1 MILKNKY
8 NEIMDRVKVDAAMRE
23 RVLRALEQED
33 ARTASGAAD
42 VMEISSQ
49 DAERTDPG
57 IGKQEADRVKP
68 GFGKQETDRVESGL
82 GKSEADR
89 VESGLGQSEADRV
102 EPGLDKP
109 ETKRTEIESV
119 NRKDSEA
126 EYDIKEAKDPENR
139 PGRNDEERG
148 GKRKL
153 SFFGRMNAFTT
164 AVAAV
169 AALVL
174 IGSGY
179 MFVTRPSN
187 NAMMGS
193 TAIAE
198 DAATDM
204 ANDAGV
210 AEGETAEG
218 TGGVISTGGAPGENI
233 IGEAA
238 ASELAEE
245 AAEDEAA
252 VKTEGSSEK
261 SAQSDEVADR
271 TAGAEANHEITVG
284 QMIDM
289 VSGNASEHVA
299 DMNKTQ
305 TSTSYKAK
313 LNGHDGKISLTWEE
327 DIIERAVWTDSG
339 SDVSFSELA
348 ISITEETGQNPVE
361 VDAADMKTK
370 GSSEA
375 ERMGRGDVAYVWS
388 IEGRTIL
395 LFQDKTVEVYFS

>member
-33 ARTASGAAD
+33 AGTEPGAAEG
-42 VMEISSQ
+42 MEVSRQ
-49 DAERTDPG
+49 DAERAEPG
-57 IGKQEADRVKP
+57 LGKQEADRAEP
-68 GFGKQETDRVESGL
+68 GF
-82 GKSEADR
+82 
-89 VESGLGQSEADRV
+89 
-102 EPGLDKP
+102 DKP

-119 NRKDSEA
+119 DRKDSEA
-126 EYDIKEAKDPENR
+126 ENDIKEAQDPKIRLDRKNEKL
-139 PGRNDEERG
+139 GD
-148 GKRKL
+148 GKKRL
-153 SFFGRMNAFTT
+153 SFFRRMNAFTT
-164 AVAAV
+164 VAAAV

-179 MFVTRPSN
+179 MLVTRHSN

-193 TAIAE
+193 TGMAE
-198 DAATDM
+198 DIAVDM
-204 ANDAGV
+204 ANDAAV

-218 TGGVISTGGAPGENI
+218 TEGGTTAGGAPGENI
-233 IGEAA
+233 IGEPA

-245 AAEDEAA
+245 AAGDEAA
-252 VKTEGSSEK
+252 VKTAGSSEK
-261 SAQSDEVADR
+261 NAQSDETADR
-271 TAGAEANHEITVG
+271 TASVEANHEITVG
-284 QMIDM
+284 QLIDM

-299 DMNKTQ
+299 DLNKTQ

-313 LNGHDGKISLTWEE
+313 LNGHEGKISLMWEK
-327 DIIERAVWTDSG
+327 DIIERAVWTESG

-375 ERMGRGDVAYVWS
+375 ARMRRGDVAYVWN
-388 IEGRTIL
+388 IEGKTIL

>member
-23 RVLRALEQED
+23 RVLRALEQEESG
-33 ARTASGAAD
+33 TGPGAAEG
-42 VMEISSQ
+42 MEVRSR
-49 DAERTDPG
+49 DTERTDTG
-57 IGKQEADRVKP
+57 IGKQEADKMA
-68 GFGKQETDRVESGL
+68 SGL

-89 VESGLGQSEADRV
+89 A
-102 EPGLDKP
+102 EPGLDRQ
-109 ETKRTEIESV
+109 ETQRTETESV

-126 EYDIKEAKDPENR
+126 ENDIKEAKDPENR
-139 PGRNDEERG
+139 LGRNDEELG

-164 AVAAV
+164 VAAAV

-187 NAMMGS
+187 NATMGS
-193 TAIAE
+193 TAIVE

-204 ANDAGV
+204 ANDVGV
-210 AEGETAEG
+210 AEGDTAEG
-218 TGGVISTGGAPGENI
+218 TGGVMSNGGAPGENI
-233 IGEAA
+233 IGETA

-245 AAEDEAA
+245 AAGDEAA
-252 VKTEGSSEK
+252 VKTAGSSEK
-261 SAQSDEVADR
+261 NAQIDETADR
-271 TAGAEANHEITVG
+271 TAGVETNHEITVG
-284 QMIDM
+284 QLIDM

-313 LNGHDGKISLTWEE
+313 LNGHEGKISLMWEK
-327 DIIERAVWTDSG
+327 DIIERAVWTESG

-361 VDAADMKTK
+361 VDAAGMKTK

-375 ERMGRGDVAYVWS
+375 ARMRRGDVAYVWS
-388 IEGRTIL
+388 IEGKTIL
-395 LFQDKTVEVYFS
+395 LFQDKTVEVYFG

>member
-1 MILKNKY
+1 
-8 NEIMDRVKVDAAMRE
+8 MDRVKVDAAIRE

-33 ARTASGAAD
+33 VGKASGAAD
-42 VMEISSQ
+42 VMEVRSR
-49 DAERTDPG
+49 DTERTDPG
-57 IGKQEADRVKP
+57 IGKQEADK
-68 GFGKQETDRVESGL
+68 VESGL

-89 VESGLGQSEADRV
+89 A
-102 EPGLDKP
+102 EPGLDRQ
-109 ETKRTEIESV
+109 ETERKDTEPV
-119 NRKDSEA
+119 NRKDSET
-126 EYDIKEAKDPENR
+126 ENDIKEAKDPENR
-139 PGRNDEERG
+139 LGRKDEERD
-148 GKRKL
+148 GKRKP

-179 MFVTRPSN
+179 MLVMRPSN
-187 NAMMGS
+187 NATMGS

-198 DAATDM
+198 DAAMDM
-204 ANDAGV
+204 VNDAAV
-210 AEGETAEG
+210 TEGDTAEG
-218 TGGVISTGGAPGENI
+218 TAEGITAGGAPGENI
-233 IGEAA
+233 IGEIAA
-238 ASELAEE
+238 GGITEKT
-245 AAEDEAA
+245 AEDEAA

-261 SAQSDEVADR
+261 SAQSDEAADR
-271 TAGAEANHEITVG
+271 TAGVETNHEITVG
-284 QMIDM
+284 QLIDM
-289 VSGNASEHVA
+289 VSDKASEHVA

-305 TSTSYKAK
+305 TSTLYKAK

-348 ISITEETGQNPVE
+348 ISITEEIGENPVE
-361 VDAADMKTK
+361 VDAAGMKTK

-388 IEGRTIL
+388 IEGKTIL

>member
-23 RVLRALEQED
+23 RVLRALEQEESG
-33 ARTASGAAD
+33 TEPGAAEG
-42 VMEISSQ
+42 MEVRSR
-49 DAERTDPG
+49 DTERTDTG
-57 IGKQEADRVKP
+57 IGKQEADKMA
-68 GFGKQETDRVESGL
+68 SGL

-89 VESGLGQSEADRV
+89 A
-102 EPGLDKP
+102 EPGIDRR
-109 ETKRTEIESV
+109 ETERTEIKSGNREAGETGSDTKEARDSEDRYD
-119 NRKDSEA
+119 RKDE
-126 EYDIKEAKDPENR
+126 E
-139 PGRNDEERG
+139 PGN
-148 GKRKL
+148 GKKRL
-153 SFFGRMNAFTT
+153 SFFRRMNAFTT
-164 AVAAV
+164 VAAAV

-179 MFVTRPSN
+179 MLITRPSN
-187 NAMMGS
+187 NTTMGS

-198 DAATDM
+198 DVATDM

-245 AAEDEAA
+245 AAGDEAA

-261 SAQSDEVADR
+261 SAQSDEAADR

-313 LNGHDGKISLTWEE
+313 LNGHDGKISLMWEE

-348 ISITEETGQNPVE
+348 ISIAEETGQNPVE

-388 IEGRTIL
+388 IEGKTIL

>member
-23 RVLRALEQED
+23 RVLRALEQEESG
-33 ARTASGAAD
+33 TELGAAEG
-42 VMEISSQ
+42 MEVSRQ
-49 DAERTDPG
+49 DAERAEPG
-57 IGKQEADRVKP
+57 IDRR
-68 GFGKQETDRVESGL
+68 ETE
-82 GKSEADR
+82 
-89 VESGLGQSEADRV
+89 
-102 EPGLDKP
+102 
-109 ETKRTEIESV
+109 RTEIKSGNREAGETGSDAKEARDSEDRYD
-119 NRKDSEA
+119 RKD
-126 EYDIKEAKDPENR
+126 
-139 PGRNDEERG
+139 EESG
-148 GKRKL
+148 NGKKRL

-164 AVAAV
+164 VAAAV

-179 MFVTRPSN
+179 MLVTRHSN
-187 NAMMGS
+187 NATMGS
-193 TAIAE
+193 TAIVE

-204 ANDAGV
+204 ANDVGV
-210 AEGETAEG
+210 AEGDTAEG
-218 TGGVISTGGAPGENI
+218 TEGGTTAGGAPGENT
-233 IGEAA
+233 IGEPA

-245 AAEDEAA
+245 AAGDEAA
-252 VKTEGSSEK
+252 VKTAGSSEK
-261 SAQSDEVADR
+261 NAQSEEATDR
-271 TAGAEANHEITVG
+271 TAGVEANHEITVG

-313 LNGHDGKISLTWEE
+313 LNGHEGKISLMWEK
-327 DIIERAVWTDSG
+327 DIIERAVWTESG

-348 ISITEETGQNPVE
+348 ISITEATGQNPVE
-361 VDAADMKTK
+361 VDAAGMKTK

-375 ERMGRGDVAYVWS
+375 ARMRRGDVAYVWS
-388 IEGRTIL
+388 IEGKTIL

>member
-23 RVLRALEQED
+23 RVLRALEQEESG
-33 ARTASGAAD
+33 TGPGAAEG
-42 VMEISSQ
+42 MEVRSR
-49 DAERTDPG
+49 DTERTDTG
-57 IGKQEADRVKP
+57 IGKQEADKMA
-68 GFGKQETDRVESGL
+68 SGL

-89 VESGLGQSEADRV
+89 A
-102 EPGLDKP
+102 EPGLDRQ
-109 ETKRTEIESV
+109 ETQRTETESV

-126 EYDIKEAKDPENR
+126 ENDIKEAKDPENR
-139 PGRNDEERG
+139 LGRNDEELG

-164 AVAAV
+164 VAAAV

-187 NAMMGS
+187 NATMGS
-193 TAIAE
+193 TAIVE

-204 ANDAGV
+204 ANDVGV
-210 AEGETAEG
+210 AEGDTAEG
-218 TGGVISTGGAPGENI
+218 TGGVMSNGGAPGENI
-233 IGEAA
+233 IGETA

-245 AAEDEAA
+245 AAGDEAA
-252 VKTEGSSEK
+252 VKTAGSSEK
-261 SAQSDEVADR
+261 NAQSDETADR
-271 TAGAEANHEITVG
+271 TAGVETNHEITVG
-284 QMIDM
+284 QLIDM

-313 LNGHDGKISLTWEE
+313 LNGHEGKISLMWEK
-327 DIIERAVWTDSG
+327 DIIERAVWTESG

-361 VDAADMKTK
+361 VDAAGMKTK

-375 ERMGRGDVAYVWS
+375 ARMRRGDVAYVWS
-388 IEGRTIL
+388 IEGKTIL
-395 LFQDKTVEVYFS
+395 LFQDKTVEVYFG

>member
-1 MILKNKY
+1 
-8 NEIMDRVKVDAAMRE
+8 MDRVKVDAAMRE

-33 ARTASGAAD
+33 AGTELSAAD
-42 VMEISSQ
+42 GMEAGRQ
-49 DAERTDPG
+49 DVER
-57 IGKQEADRVKP
+57 A
-68 GFGKQETDRVESGL
+68 
-82 GKSEADR
+82 
-89 VESGLGQSEADRV
+89 
-102 EPGLDKP
+102 EPGLDRR
-109 ETKRTEIESV
+109 ETERTEIESV
-119 NRKDSEA
+119 NRKDIEA
-126 EYDIKEAKDPENR
+126 ENAIKEAKDPETGLDRKNKE
-139 PGRNDEERG
+139 PGN
-148 GKRKL
+148 GKKRL

-164 AVAAV
+164 VAAAV

-179 MFVTRPSN
+179 MLVTRPSN

-193 TAIAE
+193 TGMAE
-198 DAATDM
+198 DIAVDM
-204 ANDAGV
+204 ANDAEV

-218 TGGVISTGGAPGENI
+218 TEGGTTAGGAPGENI
-233 IGEAA
+233 IGEPA

-245 AAEDEAA
+245 AAGDEAA
-252 VKTEGSSEK
+252 VKTAGSSEK
-261 SAQSDEVADR
+261 NAQSEEATDR
-271 TAGAEANHEITVG
+271 TAGVEANHEITVG

-299 DMNKTQ
+299 DFNKTQ

-313 LNGHDGKISLTWEE
+313 LNGHEGKISLMWEK
-327 DIIERAVWTDSG
+327 DIIERAVWTESG

-348 ISITEETGQNPVE
+348 ISITEATGQNPVE
-361 VDAADMKTK
+361 VDAAGMKTK

-375 ERMGRGDVAYVWS
+375 ARMRRGDVAYVWS

>member
-148 GKRKL
+148 GKRKP

-179 MFVTRPSN
+179 MIVTRPSN
-187 NAMMGS
+187 NATMGS

-204 ANDAGV
+204 ANDAEV

-218 TGGVISTGGAPGENI
+218 TGGAISTGGAPGENI

-238 ASELAEE
+238 ADGLTEKF
-245 AAEDEAA
+245 AEDEAA

-261 SAQSDEVADR
+261 SAQSDEAADR
-271 TAGAEANHEITVG
+271 TVGVETNHEITVG
-284 QMIDM
+284 QLIDM
-289 VSGNASEHVA
+289 VSDKASDHVA
-299 DMNKTQ
+299 DMTKTQ
-305 TSTSYKAK
+305 TSTLYKAK

-348 ISITEETGQNPVE
+348 ISIAEETGQNPVE

>member
-1 MILKNKY
+1 
-8 NEIMDRVKVDAAMRE
+8 MDRVKVDAAMRE
-23 RVLRALEQED
+23 RVLRALEQEESG
-33 ARTASGAAD
+33 TELGAAEG
-42 VMEISSQ
+42 MEVSRQ
-49 DAERTDPG
+49 DAERAEPG
-57 IGKQEADRVKP
+57 IDRR
-68 GFGKQETDRVESGL
+68 ETE
-82 GKSEADR
+82 
-89 VESGLGQSEADRV
+89 
-102 EPGLDKP
+102 
-109 ETKRTEIESV
+109 RTEIKSGNREAGETGSDTKEARDSEDRYD
-119 NRKDSEA
+119 RKDE
-126 EYDIKEAKDPENR
+126 E
-139 PGRNDEERG
+139 PGN
-148 GKRKL
+148 GKKRL

-164 AVAAV
+164 VAAAV

-179 MFVTRPSN
+179 MLVTRHSN
-187 NAMMGS
+187 NATMGS

-218 TGGVISTGGAPGENI
+218 TEGGTTAGGAPGENI
-233 IGEAA
+233 IGEPA

-245 AAEDEAA
+245 AAGDEAA
-252 VKTEGSSEK
+252 VKTAGSSEK
-261 SAQSDEVADR
+261 NAQSDETADR
-271 TAGAEANHEITVG
+271 TASVEANHEITVG
-284 QMIDM
+284 QLIDM

-299 DMNKTQ
+299 DLNKTQ

-313 LNGHDGKISLTWEE
+313 LNGHEGKISLMWEK
-327 DIIERAVWTDSG
+327 DII

-361 VDAADMKTK
+361 VDAAGMKTK

-375 ERMGRGDVAYVWS
+375 ARMRRGDVAYVWS
-388 IEGRTIL
+388 IEGKTIL

>member
-33 ARTASGAAD
+33 AGTEPGAAEG
-42 VMEISSQ
+42 MEVSRQ
-49 DAERTDPG
+49 DAERAEPG
-57 IGKQEADRVKP
+57 LGKQEADRAEP
-68 GFGKQETDRVESGL
+68 GF
-82 GKSEADR
+82 
-89 VESGLGQSEADRV
+89 
-102 EPGLDKP
+102 DKP

-119 NRKDSEA
+119 DRKDSEA
-126 EYDIKEAKDPENR
+126 ENDIKEAQDPKIRLDRKNEKL
-139 PGRNDEERG
+139 GD
-148 GKRKL
+148 GKKRL
-153 SFFGRMNAFTT
+153 SFFRRMNAFTT
-164 AVAAV
+164 VAAAV

-179 MFVTRPSN
+179 MLVTRHSN

-193 TAIAE
+193 TGMAE
-198 DAATDM
+198 DIAVDM
-204 ANDAGV
+204 ANDAAV

-218 TGGVISTGGAPGENI
+218 TEGGTTAGGAPGENI
-233 IGEAA
+233 IGEPA

-245 AAEDEAA
+245 AAGDEAA
-252 VKTEGSSEK
+252 VKTAGSSEK
-261 SAQSDEVADR
+261 NAQSDETADR
-271 TAGAEANHEITVG
+271 TASVEANHEITVG
-284 QMIDM
+284 QLIDM

-299 DMNKTQ
+299 DLNKTQ

-313 LNGHDGKISLTWEE
+313 LNGHEGKISLMWEK
-327 DIIERAVWTDSG
+327 DIIERAVWTESG

-361 VDAADMKTK
+361 VDAAGMKTK

-375 ERMGRGDVAYVWS
+375 ARMRRGDVAYVWS
-388 IEGRTIL
+388 IEGKTIL
-395 LFQDKTVEVYFS
+395 LFQDTTVEVYFS

>member
-1 MILKNKY
+1 
-8 NEIMDRVKVDAAMRE
+8 MDRVKVDAAMRE

-33 ARTASGAAD
+33 AGA
-42 VMEISSQ
+42 
-49 DAERTDPG
+49 
-57 IGKQEADRVKP
+57 
-68 GFGKQETDRVESGL
+68 
-82 GKSEADR
+82 
-89 VESGLGQSEADRV
+89 
-102 EPGLDKP
+102 EPGLDRR
-109 ETKRTEIESV
+109 ETERTEIESV
-119 NRKDSEA
+119 NRKDIEA
-126 EYDIKEAKDPENR
+126 ENDIKDTKEPETGLDRKNEE
-139 PGRNDEERG
+139 PGN
-148 GKRKL
+148 GKKRF
-153 SFFGRMNAFTT
+153 SFYRRMNAFTT
-164 AVAAV
+164 VTAAV

-174 IGSGY
+174 IVSGY
-179 MFVTRPSN
+179 MLVTRPSN

-198 DAATDM
+198 DVATDM

-218 TGGVISTGGAPGENI
+218 TEGGITAGGAPGENI
-233 IGEAA
+233 IGEPA

-245 AAEDEAA
+245 AAGDEAA
-252 VKTEGSSEK
+252 VKTAGSSEK
-261 SAQSDEVADR
+261 NAQSDEAADR
-271 TAGAEANHEITVG
+271 TASVEANHEITVG
-284 QMIDM
+284 QLIDM

-313 LNGHDGKISLTWEE
+313 LNGHEGKISLMWEK
-327 DIIERAVWTDSG
+327 DIIERAVWTESG

-361 VDAADMKTK
+361 VDAAGMKTK

-375 ERMGRGDVAYVWS
+375 ARMRRGDVAYVWS
-388 IEGRTIL
+388 IEGKTIL

>member
-23 RVLRALEQED
+23 RVLRALEQEESG
-33 ARTASGAAD
+33 TEPGAAEG
-42 VMEISSQ
+42 MEVRSR
-49 DAERTDPG
+49 DTERKGTG
-57 IGKQEADRVKP
+57 IGKQEADKMA
-68 GFGKQETDRVESGL
+68 SGL

-89 VESGLGQSEADRV
+89 A
-102 EPGLDKP
+102 EPGIDRR
-109 ETKRTEIESV
+109 ETERTEIKSGNREAGETGSDTKEARDSEDRYD
-119 NRKDSEA
+119 RKDE
-126 EYDIKEAKDPENR
+126 E
-139 PGRNDEERG
+139 PGN
-148 GKRKL
+148 GKKRL

-164 AVAAV
+164 VAAAV

-179 MFVTRPSN
+179 MLVTRHSN
-187 NAMMGS
+187 NATMGS

-210 AEGETAEG
+210 AEGDTAEG
-218 TGGVISTGGAPGENI
+218 TEGGITAGGAPGENV
-233 IGEAA
+233 IGETA

-245 AAEDEAA
+245 AEGDEAA
-252 VKTEGSSEK
+252 VKTAGSSEK
-261 SAQSDEVADR
+261 NAQSDETADR
-271 TAGAEANHEITVG
+271 TAGVETNHEITIG
-284 QMIDM
+284 QLIDM

-313 LNGHDGKISLTWEE
+313 LNGHEGKISLMWEK
-327 DIIERAVWTDSG
+327 DIIERAVWTESG

-361 VDAADMKTK
+361 VDAAGMKTK

-375 ERMGRGDVAYVWS
+375 ARMRRGDVAYVWN
-388 IEGRTIL
+388 IEGKTIL

>member
-1 MILKNKY
+1 
-8 NEIMDRVKVDAAMRE
+8 
-23 RVLRALEQED
+23 
-33 ARTASGAAD
+33 
-42 VMEISSQ
+42 
-49 DAERTDPG
+49 
-57 IGKQEADRVKP
+57 
-68 GFGKQETDRVESGL
+68 
-82 GKSEADR
+82 
-89 VESGLGQSEADRV
+89 
-102 EPGLDKP
+102 
-109 ETKRTEIESV
+109 
-119 NRKDSEA
+119 
-126 EYDIKEAKDPENR
+126 
-139 PGRNDEERG
+139 
-148 GKRKL
+148 
-153 SFFGRMNAFTT
+153 
-164 AVAAV
+164 
-169 AALVL
+169 
-174 IGSGY
+174 

-238 ASELAEE
+238 ADGLTEKS
-245 AAEDEAA
+245 AEDEAA

-261 SAQSDEVADR
+261 SAQSDEAADR
-271 TAGAEANHEITVG
+271 TAGVETNHEITVG
-284 QMIDM
+284 QLIDM
-289 VSGNASEHVA
+289 VSDKASEHVA

-313 LNGHDGKISLTWEE
+313 LNGHEGKISLMWEK
-327 DIIERAVWTDSG
+327 DIIERAVWTESG
-339 SDVSFSELA
+339 SDVTFSELA

-361 VDAADMKTK
+361 VDAAGMKTK

-375 ERMGRGDVAYVWS
+375 ARMRRGDVAYVWS
-388 IEGRTIL
+388 IEGKTIL

>member
-148 GKRKL
+148 GKRKP
-153 SFFGRMNAFTT
+153 SFPAS
-164 AVAAV
+164 
-169 AALVL
+169 
-174 IGSGY
+174 I
-179 MFVTRPSN
+179 
-187 NAMMGS
+187 
-193 TAIAE
+193 IA
-198 DAATDM
+198 
-204 ANDAGV
+204 
-210 AEGETAEG
+210 
-218 TGGVISTGGAPGENI
+218 
-233 IGEAA
+233 
-238 ASELAEE
+238 
-245 AAEDEAA
+245 
-252 VKTEGSSEK
+252 
-261 SAQSDEVADR
+261 R
-271 TAGAEANHEITVG
+271 
-284 QMIDM
+284 
-289 VSGNASEHVA
+289 
-299 DMNKTQ
+299 
-305 TSTSYKAK
+305 
-313 LNGHDGKISLTWEE
+313 SL
-327 DIIERAVWTDSG
+327 
-339 SDVSFSELA
+339 
-348 ISITEETGQNPVE
+348 
-361 VDAADMKTK
+361 
-370 GSSEA
+370 
-375 ERMGRGDVAYVWS
+375 
-388 IEGRTIL
+388 
-395 LFQDKTVEVYFS
+395 

>member
-148 GKRKL
+148 GKRKP

-179 MFVTRPSN
+179 MIVTRPF
-187 NAMMGS
+187 
-193 TAIAE
+193 T
-198 DAATDM
+198 
-204 ANDAGV
+204 
-210 AEGETAEG
+210 EGDTAEG
-218 TGGVISTGGAPGENI
+218 TAEGITAGGAPGENI

-238 ASELAEE
+238 ADGLTEKF
-245 AAEDEAA
+245 AEDEAA

-261 SAQSDEVADR
+261 SAQSDEAADR
-271 TAGAEANHEITVG
+271 TVGVETNHEITVG
-284 QMIDM
+284 QLIDM
-289 VSGNASEHVA
+289 VSDKASDHVA
-299 DMNKTQ
+299 DMTKSQ
-305 TSTSYKAK
+305 TSTLYKAK

-348 ISITEETGQNPVE
+348 ISIAEETGQNPVE

>member
-23 RVLRALEQED
+23 RVLRALEQEESG
-33 ARTASGAAD
+33 TGPGAAEG
-42 VMEISSQ
+42 MEVRSR
-49 DAERTDPG
+49 DTERTDTG
-57 IGKQEADRVKP
+57 IGKQEADKMA
-68 GFGKQETDRVESGL
+68 SGL

-89 VESGLGQSEADRV
+89 A
-102 EPGLDKP
+102 EPGLDRQ
-109 ETKRTEIESV
+109 ETQRTETESV

-126 EYDIKEAKDPENR
+126 ENDIKEAKDPENR
-139 PGRNDEERG
+139 LGRNDEELG

-164 AVAAV
+164 VAAAV

-187 NAMMGS
+187 NATMGS
-193 TAIAE
+193 TAIVE

-204 ANDAGV
+204 ANDVGV
-210 AEGETAEG
+210 AEGDTAEG
-218 TGGVISTGGAPGENI
+218 TGGVMSNGGAPGENI
-233 IGEAA
+233 IGETA

-245 AAEDEAA
+245 AAGDEAA
-252 VKTEGSSEK
+252 VKTAGSSEK
-261 SAQSDEVADR
+261 NAQSDQTADR
-271 TAGAEANHEITVG
+271 TAGVETNHEITIG
-284 QMIDM
+284 QLIDM

-313 LNGHDGKISLTWEE
+313 LNGHEGKISLMWEK
-327 DIIERAVWTDSG
+327 DIIERAVWTESG

-361 VDAADMKTK
+361 VDAAGMKTK

-375 ERMGRGDVAYVWS
+375 ARMRRGDVAYVWS

>member
-23 RVLRALEQED
+23 RVLRALEQEESG
-33 ARTASGAAD
+33 TEPGAAEG
-42 VMEISSQ
+42 MEVNRQ
-49 DAERTDPG
+49 DAERAEPG
-57 IGKQEADRVKP
+57 IDRRETERSEIKYGNREAGETGSDAKEARDSEDRY
-68 GFGKQETDRVESGL
+68 DRKDEESGN
-82 GKSEADR
+82 GK
-89 VESGLGQSEADRV
+89 
-102 EPGLDKP
+102 
-109 ETKRTEIESV
+109 KR
-119 NRKDSEA
+119 
-126 EYDIKEAKDPENR
+126 
-139 PGRNDEERG
+139 
-148 GKRKL
+148 L

-164 AVAAV
+164 VAAAV

-179 MFVTRPSN
+179 MLVTRPSN

-193 TAIAE
+193 TGMAE
-198 DAATDM
+198 DIAVDM
-204 ANDAGV
+204 ANDAEV

-218 TGGVISTGGAPGENI
+218 TEGGTTAGGAPGENI
-233 IGEAA
+233 IGEPA

-245 AAEDEAA
+245 AAGDEAA
-252 VKTEGSSEK
+252 VKTAGSSEK
-261 SAQSDEVADR
+261 NAQSEEATDR
-271 TAGAEANHEITVG
+271 TAGVEANHEITVG

-289 VSGNASEHVA
+289 VSGNASDHVA

-313 LNGHDGKISLTWEE
+313 LNGHEGKISLMWEK
-327 DIIERAVWTDSG
+327 DIIERAVWTESG

-348 ISITEETGQNPVE
+348 ISITEATGQNPVE
-361 VDAADMKTK
+361 VDAAGMKTK

-375 ERMGRGDVAYVWS
+375 ARMRRGDVAYVWS

>member
-1 MILKNKY
+1 
-8 NEIMDRVKVDAAMRE
+8 MDRVKVDAAMRE

-33 ARTASGAAD
+33 VGTEPGAPEG
-42 VMEISSQ
+42 MEVSRQ
-49 DAERTDPG
+49 DAERAEPG
-57 IGKQEADRVKP
+57 LGKQEADRAEP
-68 GFGKQETDRVESGL
+68 GF
-82 GKSEADR
+82 
-89 VESGLGQSEADRV
+89 
-102 EPGLDKP
+102 DKP

-119 NRKDSEA
+119 DRKDSEA
-126 EYDIKEAKDPENR
+126 ENDIKEAQDPKIRLDRKNEK
-139 PGRNDEERG
+139 PGN
-148 GKRKL
+148 GKKRL

-164 AVAAV
+164 VAAAV

-179 MFVTRPSN
+179 MLVTRPSN

-193 TAIAE
+193 TGMAE
-198 DAATDM
+198 DIAVDM
-204 ANDAGV
+204 ANDAAV

-218 TGGVISTGGAPGENI
+218 TEGGTTAGGAPGENI
-233 IGEAA
+233 IGEPA

-245 AAEDEAA
+245 AAGDEAA
-252 VKTEGSSEK
+252 VKTAGSSEK
-261 SAQSDEVADR
+261 NAQSEEATDR
-271 TAGAEANHEITVG
+271 TAGVEANHEITVG

-299 DMNKTQ
+299 DLNKTQ

-313 LNGHDGKISLTWEE
+313 LNGHEGKISLMWEK
-327 DIIERAVWTDSG
+327 DIIERAVWTESG

-361 VDAADMKTK
+361 VDAAGMKAK

-375 ERMGRGDVAYVWS
+375 ARMRRGDVAYVWS
-388 IEGRTIL
+388 IEGKTIL
-395 LFQDKTVEVYFS
+395 LFQDTTVEVYFS

>member
-1 MILKNKY
+1 MKNKY

-23 RVLRALEQED
+23 RVLRALEQEESG
-33 ARTASGAAD
+33 TGPGAAEG
-42 VMEISSQ
+42 MEVRSR
-49 DAERTDPG
+49 DTERTDTG
-57 IGKQEADRVKP
+57 IGKQEADKMA
-68 GFGKQETDRVESGL
+68 SGL

-89 VESGLGQSEADRV
+89 A
-102 EPGLDKP
+102 EPGLDRQ
-109 ETKRTEIESV
+109 ETQRTETESV

-126 EYDIKEAKDPENR
+126 ENDIKEAKDPENR
-139 PGRNDEERG
+139 LGRNDEELG

-164 AVAAV
+164 VAAAV

-187 NAMMGS
+187 NATMGS
-193 TAIAE
+193 TAIVE

-204 ANDAGV
+204 ANDVGV
-210 AEGETAEG
+210 AEGDTAEG
-218 TGGVISTGGAPGENI
+218 TGGVMSNGGAPGENI
-233 IGEAA
+233 IGETA

-245 AAEDEAA
+245 AAGDEAA
-252 VKTEGSSEK
+252 VKTAGSSEK
-261 SAQSDEVADR
+261 NAQSDETADR
-271 TAGAEANHEITVG
+271 TAGVETNHEITVG
-284 QMIDM
+284 QLIDM

-313 LNGHDGKISLTWEE
+313 LNGHEGKISLMWEK
-327 DIIERAVWTDSG
+327 DIIERAVWTESG

-361 VDAADMKTK
+361 VDAAGMKTK

-375 ERMGRGDVAYVWS
+375 ARMRRGDVAYVWS
-388 IEGRTIL
+388 IEGKTIL

>member
-23 RVLRALEQED
+23 RVLRALEQEESG
-33 ARTASGAAD
+33 TEPGAAEG
-42 VMEISSQ
+42 MEVRSR
-49 DAERTDPG
+49 DTERTDTG
-57 IGKQEADRVKP
+57 IGKQEADKMA
-68 GFGKQETDRVESGL
+68 SGL

-89 VESGLGQSEADRV
+89 A
-102 EPGLDKP
+102 EPGIDRR
-109 ETKRTEIESV
+109 ETERTEIKSGNREAGETGSDTKEARDSEDRYD
-119 NRKDSEA
+119 RKDE
-126 EYDIKEAKDPENR
+126 E
-139 PGRNDEERG
+139 PGN
-148 GKRKL
+148 GKKRL

-164 AVAAV
+164 VAAAV

-179 MFVTRPSN
+179 MLVTRHSN
-187 NAMMGS
+187 NATMGS
-193 TAIAE
+193 TAIVE

-204 ANDAGV
+204 ANDVRV
-210 AEGETAEG
+210 AEGDTAEG
-218 TGGVISTGGAPGENI
+218 TEGGITAGGAPGENV
-233 IGEAA
+233 IGETA

-245 AAEDEAA
+245 AEGDEAA
-252 VKTEGSSEK
+252 VKTAGSSEK
-261 SAQSDEVADR
+261 NAQSDETADR
-271 TAGAEANHEITVG
+271 TAGVETNHEITIG
-284 QMIDM
+284 QLIDM

-313 LNGHDGKISLTWEE
+313 LNGHEGKISLMWEK
-327 DIIERAVWTDSG
+327 DIIERAVWTESG
-339 SDVSFSELA
+339 SDVTFSELA

-361 VDAADMKTK
+361 VDAAGMKTK

-375 ERMGRGDVAYVWS
+375 ARMRRGDVAYVWS

>member
-23 RVLRALEQED
+23 RVLRALEQEESG
-33 ARTASGAAD
+33 TEPGAAEG
-42 VMEISSQ
+42 MEVNRQ
-49 DAERTDPG
+49 DAERAEPG
-57 IGKQEADRVKP
+57 IDRRETERSEIKYGNREAGETGSDAKEARDSEDRY
-68 GFGKQETDRVESGL
+68 DRKDEESGN
-82 GKSEADR
+82 GK
-89 VESGLGQSEADRV
+89 
-102 EPGLDKP
+102 
-109 ETKRTEIESV
+109 KR
-119 NRKDSEA
+119 
-126 EYDIKEAKDPENR
+126 
-139 PGRNDEERG
+139 
-148 GKRKL
+148 L

-164 AVAAV
+164 VAAAV

-179 MFVTRPSN
+179 MLVTRPSN

-193 TAIAE
+193 TGMAE
-198 DAATDM
+198 DIAVDM
-204 ANDAGV
+204 ANDAAV

-218 TGGVISTGGAPGENI
+218 TEGGTTAGGAPGENI
-233 IGEAA
+233 IGEPA

-245 AAEDEAA
+245 AAGDEAA
-252 VKTEGSSEK
+252 VKTAGSSEK
-261 SAQSDEVADR
+261 NAQSEEATDR
-271 TAGAEANHEITVG
+271 TAGVEANHEITVG

-313 LNGHDGKISLTWEE
+313 LNGHEGKISLMWEK
-327 DIIERAVWTDSG
+327 DIIERAVWTESG

-348 ISITEETGQNPVE
+348 ISITEATGQNPVE
-361 VDAADMKTK
+361 VDAAGMKTK

-375 ERMGRGDVAYVWS
+375 ARMRRGDVAYVWS
-388 IEGRTIL
+388 IEGKTIL

>member
-1 MILKNKY
+1 
-8 NEIMDRVKVDAAMRE
+8 MDRVKVDAAMRE

-33 ARTASGAAD
+33 VGKASGAAD
-42 VMEISSQ
+42 VMEVRSR
-49 DAERTDPG
+49 DTERTDPG
-57 IGKQEADRVKP
+57 IGKQEADR
-68 GFGKQETDRVESGL
+68 
-82 GKSEADR
+82 A
-89 VESGLGQSEADRV
+89 

-119 NRKDSEA
+119 DRKDSEA
-126 EYDIKEAKDPENR
+126 ENDIKEAQDPKIRLDRKNEK
-139 PGRNDEERG
+139 PGD
-148 GKRKL
+148 GKKRL

-164 AVAAV
+164 VAAAV

-179 MFVTRPSN
+179 MLVMRPSN
-187 NAMMGS
+187 NATMGS
-193 TAIAE
+193 TEMAE
-198 DAATDM
+198 DTATDM
-204 ANDAGV
+204 VNDAAV
-210 AEGETAEG
+210 TEGDTAEG
-218 TGGVISTGGAPGENI
+218 TAEGITAGGAPGENI
-233 IGEAA
+233 IGEIAA
-238 ASELAEE
+238 GGITEKT
-245 AAEDEAA
+245 AEDEAA

-261 SAQSDEVADR
+261 SAQSDEAADR
-271 TAGAEANHEITVG
+271 TAGVETNHEITVG

-289 VSGNASEHVA
+289 VSDKASEHVA

-305 TSTSYKAK
+305 TSTLYKAK

-348 ISITEETGQNPVE
+348 ISIAEETGQNPVE

-388 IEGRTIL
+388 IEGKTIL

>member
-1 MILKNKY
+1 
-8 NEIMDRVKVDAAMRE
+8 MDRVKVDAAMRE
-23 RVLRALEQED
+23 RVLRALEQEE
-33 ARTASGAAD
+33 SGKEPGAAEG
-42 VMEISSQ
+42 MEVSRQ
-49 DAERTDPG
+49 DAERAEPG
-57 IGKQEADRVKP
+57 LGKQKTDKLEW
-68 GFGKQETDRVESGL
+68 GFGKSEADRVESGL

-89 VESGLGQSEADRV
+89 A
-102 EPGLDKP
+102 EPGLDRR
-109 ETKRTEIESV
+109 ETERTEIESV
-119 NRKDSEA
+119 NRKDIEA
-126 EYDIKEAKDPENR
+126 ENDIKETKDPETWLDRKNKEQ
-139 PGRNDEERG
+139 GN
-148 GKRKL
+148 GKKRL

-164 AVAAV
+164 VAAAV

-179 MFVTRPSN
+179 MLVTRHSN
-187 NAMMGS
+187 NATMGS

-210 AEGETAEG
+210 AEGDTAEG
-218 TGGVISTGGAPGENI
+218 TDAVMSNGGAPSENV
-233 IGEAA
+233 IGETA

-245 AAEDEAA
+245 AEGDEAA
-252 VKTEGSSEK
+252 VKTAGSSEK
-261 SAQSDEVADR
+261 NAQSEEATDR
-271 TAGAEANHEITVG
+271 TAGVEANHEITVE

-313 LNGHDGKISLTWEE
+313 LNGHEGKISLMWEK
-327 DIIERAVWTDSG
+327 DIIERAVWTESG

-348 ISITEETGQNPVE
+348 ISITEATGQNPVE
-361 VDAADMKTK
+361 VDAAGMKTK

-375 ERMGRGDVAYVWS
+375 ARMRRGDVAYVWS